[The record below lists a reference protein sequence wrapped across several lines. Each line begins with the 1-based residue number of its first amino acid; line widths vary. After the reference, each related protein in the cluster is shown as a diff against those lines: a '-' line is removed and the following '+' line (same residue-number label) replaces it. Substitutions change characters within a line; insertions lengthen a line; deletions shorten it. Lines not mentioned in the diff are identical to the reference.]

1 MKKLV
6 CEQTMKD
13 WIQNY
18 NEYKDKEERSRLDIN
33 LIIIIIAVAFHLSM
47 SVFFYNDLVS
57 SIKVDEKKEGAIL
70 MITIFLPI
78 TIFFF
83 LGISTIINHKIRPHI
98 YYSTKICSSAYA
110 GGIELFN
117 LDDPIE
123 KEVLAKNKNFIL
135 TGLEEQGFVKG
146 VYILRIINEIRR
158 AKKQLEKERELNSF
172 KESNPAVNK
181 SIESLQKLKSESDS
195 VKD

>member
-1 MKKLV
+1 MKNLV
-6 CEQTMKD
+6 CEQTMQS
-13 WIQNY
+13 WIQKY
-18 NEYKDKEERSRLDIN
+18 NEYKDKEEKSSVDIN
-33 LIIIIIAVAFHLSM
+33 FVIMLIAVVFHVSLSM
-47 SVFFYNDLVS
+47 FFYNDLIS
-57 SIKVDEKKEGAIL
+57 SIKLDEKKEGALFLIL
-70 MITIFLPI
+70 VSLPMTMLLFLS
-78 TIFFF
+78 
-83 LGISTIINHKIRPHI
+83 LSTIINYKIRPHV

-158 AKKQLEKERELNSF
+158 AKKQIKIDEELNSF

-181 SIESLQKLKSESDS
+181 SIESLQKLKSQSDS